1 VHIST
6 ENLQNL
12 QRKITGELLF
22 DSLHRRLY
30 STDASIYQ
38 QEPLAVAY
46 PKTKADIKALIKFA
60 KTNGT
65 SLIPR
70 TAGTSLAGQCVG
82 EGIVVDVSRHFTRI
96 LEINK
101 EEGWVKVEPGVIRD
115 ELNRELAKVGLYFG
129 PNTSTSNR
137 CMMGGMLGNNSCGS
151 TSIKYGTTR
160 DHVLEV
166 ETILS
171 DGSEASWKHWSEAEL
186 KEVKASETF
195 QGKITNFLIDELTK
209 ENVQKEIESKF
220 PDKLI
225 HRRNTGYAV
234 DVLIDQ
240 RPFSE
245 SGEDLN
251 IGKLLAGSEG
261 TLAFTTAIKLH
272 VDPLP
277 PAKEA
282 VVCMHFMDLHE
293 CMEATVLAMES
304 DPYQCELVDKIV
316 LDATKANLAQA
327 ENRFFV
333 EGDPAAILCVELRA
347 ETDDMLQAQVEQ
359 LSKRIKEAGFG
370 YAFPV
375 VYPPKT
381 TGIWI
386 LRAAG
391 LGLLSNVP
399 GDAKPVAF
407 VEDTAVALPDLPAY
421 IREFEALMI
430 SHGQQAVYYAH
441 AGAGELH
448 LRPVLDL
455 KTNEGRKELR
465 TIAEDTA
472 KLVKKYNGSLSGE
485 HGDGRVRAEFIPM
498 MVGEKNYELFRQIK
512 RIWDPNNIFNPG
524 KIVDAPPMDED
535 LRYEEG
541 QLDPGITTFM
551 DWSETEGILRAAE
564 KCNGS
569 GDCRKLPATAATM
582 CPSYHATRNEKD
594 TTRARANALRSILT
608 EKGAHQPFDS
618 EELKEVLELCLSCKG
633 CKRECPSNVDMAAM
647 KAEFS
652 YQYQKKHG
660 IPLRSKVF
668 GHFQT
673 LAALARPVAPLANAI
688 SNLPAVKRSLGIA
701 EKRSLPKFT
710 LWTGLSVAKKEVKFF
725 KPSKPLKTV
734 CLYIDEFTQYNDAHI
749 AQKATELLC
758 KLGYDVVPV
767 YSPSG
772 RAFLSKGMLEEAQK
786 AAHRTLA
793 KLAMAIGQGLPVVGL
808 EPSGVLGFR
817 DEYPKLVDKKY
828 RAAADQLNGLA
839 QTIEEF
845 LAGEIEDG
853 NIKSDQFTDEAKTIH
868 LHLHCYQKA
877 LSHVRHSKRILRLP
891 KNFTVKVIPSGCCG
905 MAGSFGYEAEH
916 YEVSMQ
922 VGEQVLFPRIRE
934 ASKDDI
940 IVASGTSCRHQ
951 ILDGTGRGALH
962 VVEVMVDELNLHCE
976 DKIKKP

>member
-1 VHIST
+1 M
-6 ENLQNL
+6 ENLQKL
-12 QRKITGELLF
+12 QAQLTGELHVDKLY
-22 DSLHRRLY
+22 RRLY

-46 PKTKADIKALIKFA
+46 PKTKEDIKALIDFA
-60 KTNGT
+60 RTRKT

-82 EGIVVDVSRHFTRI
+82 KGIVVDVSKHFTRI

-101 EEGWVKVEPGVIRD
+101 EENWVKVEPGVIRD
-115 ELNRELAKVGLYFG
+115 ELNSELAKHGLYFG

-171 DGSEASWKHWSEAEL
+171 DGSEAIWKGWDAKTTSRVAAENTTQGRITRAL
-186 KEVKASETF
+186 MRMLAPKEV
-195 QGKITNFLIDELTK
+195 Q
-209 ENVQKEIESKF
+209 QEIKTKF
-220 PDKLI
+220 PDSRI
-225 HRRNTGYAV
+225 HRRNTGYAA
-234 DVLIDQ
+234 DVLVTQ
-240 RPFSE
+240 QPFAAT
-245 SGEDLN
+245 GDAFNLA
-251 IGKLLAGSEG
+251 KLLAGSEG

-272 VDPLP
+272 VDLLP

-282 VVCMHFMDLHE
+282 VACIHFKDLHS
-293 CMEATVLAMES
+293 CMEATILAMES
-304 DPYQCELVDKIV
+304 DPYQCELMDKIV

-333 EGDPAAILCVELRA
+333 EGDPAAILCVELRD
-347 ETDDMLQAQVEQ
+347 ETDVGLEVQIETLIAR
-359 LSKRIKEAGFG
+359 LKYSGFG

-375 VYPPKT
+375 VRPPDT
-381 TGIWI
+381 SRVWN

-407 VEDTAVALPDLPAY
+407 VEDTAVALPELPAY
-421 IREFEALMI
+421 IYEFEALMA
-430 SHGQQAVYYAH
+430 SHKQQAVYYAH

-455 KTNEGRKELR
+455 KTKEGRQELR
-465 TIAEDTA
+465 SIAEHTA
-472 KLVKKYNGSLSGE
+472 KLVKKYNGSISGE

-498 MVGEKNYELFRQIK
+498 MVGEKNYERFRQIK
-512 RIWDPNNIFNPG
+512 KTWDPDNIFNPG

-541 QLDPGITTFM
+541 QQDPGIKTFM
-551 DWSETEGILRAAE
+551 DWSETDGILRAAE

-569 GDCRKLPATAATM
+569 GDCRKLPSTAATM

-594 TTRARANALRSILT
+594 TTRARANALRSIMT
-608 EKGAHQPFDS
+608 EKGNAQPFDS
-618 EELKEVLELCLSCKG
+618 EELKEVLDLCMSCKG
-633 CKRECPSNVDMAAM
+633 CKRDCPSNVDMAAM
-647 KAEFS
+647 KAEFA
-652 YQYQKKHG
+652 YQYQKQHG
-660 IPLRSKVF
+660 TPLRSKLF
-668 GHFQT
+668 GHFHT
-673 LAALARPVAPLANAI
+673 LAALARPVAPLANVL
-688 SNLPAVKRSLGIA
+688 SNLPAMKRAMGIA

-710 LWTGLSVAKKEVKFF
+710 PWTGLSVAKKDIKFF
-725 KPSKPLKTV
+725 QPTQPLKTV

-749 AQKATELLC
+749 AQKASELLC
-758 KLGYDVVPV
+758 KLSYAVVPI

-772 RAFLSKGMLEEAQK
+772 RAFLSKGLLEEAQK
-786 AAHRTLA
+786 AAHKTLA
-793 KLAMAIGQGLPVVGL
+793 KLAKAIGPGLPVVGL

-828 RAAADQLNGLA
+828 RAAAKQLSGLA
-839 QTIEEF
+839 QTTEEF
-845 LAGEIEDG
+845 LAGEIDDG
-853 NIKSDQFTDEAKTIH
+853 NIKPEQFSDEEKTIH

-877 LSHVRHSKRILRLP
+877 LSHVKYSKRILRLP
-891 KNFTVKVIPSGCCG
+891 MNFTVKVIPSGCCG

-916 YEVSMQ
+916 YDVSMQ
-922 VGEQVLFPRIRE
+922 VGEQVLFPHIRE
-934 ASKDDI
+934 AAEDAI

-951 ILDGTGRGALH
+951 IKDGTQREAKH
-962 VVEVMVDELNLHCE
+962 VVEVMLNALS
-976 DKIKKP
+976 PS